1 MEYKKVLASELNKG
15 DYVCSTN
22 PQNEIISIFRFE
34 YKSDIGAYFT
44 PIYNCDIYVK
54 EKDGTIGF
62 GLYRTK
68 KVISKEVVD
77 KYIKEHEEK
86 I

>member
-1 MEYKKVLASELNKG
+1 MKYKEVFNSELKKG
-15 DYVCSTN
+15 DYVCN
-22 PQNEIISIFRFE
+22 VNRFNEIVSIFRFE

-44 PIYNCDIYVK
+44 PIYNCNIYAK

-62 GLYRTK
+62 GLHRTK
-68 KVISKEVVD
+68 KVISKQMAD
-77 KYIKEHEEK
+77 KYIKDHEEK

>member
-1 MEYKKVLASELNKG
+1 MKYKEVFNSELKKG
-15 DYVCSTN
+15 DYVCN
-22 PQNEIISIFRFE
+22 VNRFNEIVSIFRFE
-34 YKSDIGAYFT
+34 YKSDIGDYFM

-62 GLYRTK
+62 GLHRIK
-68 KVISKEVVD
+68 KVISKQMAD
-77 KYIKEHEEK
+77 KYIKDHEEK